1 MFVFLHEQ
9 LVALSKSNRGFVDTD
24 KLYFLPHLH
33 EFPTRPLPLYESSDQ
48 PAILFLARVAH
59 FSCSHNILSSC
70 LFFSLLTTLVE
81 YSILANS
88 KCRYDLNTMTWDFS
102 SLVPLK
108 LSYWCQSCWRQSS
121 TTFLAGASKVKSA
134 GASDDK
140 TLSKSMSELLVL
152 PGQQARLER
161 GEESGDRSILQT
173 IRVKSWVGKPG
184 KRKNS

>member
-48 PAILFLARVAH
+48 RAILFLARVAH

-81 YSILANS
+81 YSTLANS
-88 KCRYDLNTMTWDFS
+88 ECRYDHQNKWE
-102 SLVPLK
+102 VH
-108 LSYWCQSCWRQSS
+108 
-121 TTFLAGASKVKSA
+121 
-134 GASDDK
+134 
-140 TLSKSMSELLVL
+140 
-152 PGQQARLER
+152 
-161 GEESGDRSILQT
+161 GDM
-173 IRVKSWVGKPG
+173 
-184 KRKNS
+184 KRKFLKGKALVNTLVFFLYKTRTLRR

>member
-48 PAILFLARVAH
+48 RAILFLVRVAH

-121 TTFLAGASKVKSA
+121 TTFLAGASKVKS
-134 GASDDK
+134 DDK

-152 PGQQARLER
+152 PGQEARLER